1 MIELLLDRKR
11 AEIAAQAEEK
21 SKSKKRKK
29 VLLMIMTSFNV
40 KIKKKR
46 RGKLVLKGNQIPT
59 ETHRACYHIRD
70 MKDIKELR
78 IKINP
83 NYKKHVPYNTLG
95 I

>member
-1 MIELLLDRKR
+1 M
-11 AEIAAQAEEK
+11 
-21 SKSKKRKK
+21 
-29 VLLMIMTSFNV
+29 
-40 KIKKKR
+40 
-46 RGKLVLKGNQIPT
+46 LKGNQIPT

-95 I
+95 ILTGRRAENLVEYQVLTI